1 MPRKKSN
8 APGYRY
14 HVSGQAVVTF
24 CGRNFYLG
32 PHDSPKSWAKYYAP
46 LAEYNASG
54 RTEPPAADSHQAEQ
68 PITVRCVTGEFRE
81 HIKTKYATNPQ
92 EANRFENLCTTLEYE
107 YGDDP
112 ATEFGPRKLA
122 EIRDLFVASGNC
134 RKYTNRQTRNVIQ
147 IFRHAISRELIA
159 PDRIV
164 ALESLEPLRYGQTK
178 APESVPVV
186 AVDIE
191 AVRLAARH
199 LSPTQKAM
207 VRIQAATG
215 MRSGEVC
222 IMRPMDIERRED
234 GVWIYRPAKHKTTY
248 RGKTKVVPIVGD
260 AKLALKPF
268 LDRGPEAFCFSPIE
282 SAQWFR
288 DQRTANRKTPVRYG
302 NSIGTN
308 RKANPK
314 RQPGEKFTPGTYR
327 QSLQRATKKAG
338 TDHWCPRQLRHTAAS
353 VIREALGIEASQALL
368 GHSHA
373 AMTAHYAK
381 LTEAKAIEAAKVAPS
396 VGMGQV

>member
-1 MPRKKSN
+1 MARPRATQPAYTS
-8 APGYRY
+8 
-14 HVSGQAVVTF
+14 HISGQARVQID
-24 CGRNFYLG
+24 GQSFYLG
-32 PHDSPKSWAKYYAP
+32 PHGTPESLAKYYAL
-46 LAEYNASG
+46 LAEYNANG
-54 RTEPPAADSHQAEQ
+54 QRLPAGTETHQAEQ
-68 PITVRCVTGEFRE
+68 PITIRCVTGEFRE

-92 EANRFENLCTTLEYE
+92 EANRFENICTTLEDE

-122 EIRDLFVASGNC
+122 EIRDLFVVSGNC
-134 RKYTNRQTRNVIQ
+134 RKYANRQTRNVIQ
-147 IFRHAISRELIA
+147 VFRHAVSRELIA

-178 APESVPVV
+178 APESLAVE

-191 AVRLAARH
+191 AVQLAARH
-199 LSPTQKAM
+199 LSPAQKAM

-222 IMRPMDIERRED
+222 IMRPMDVERRED

-268 LDRGPEAFCFSPIE
+268 LDRAPDAYCFSPIE

-288 DQRTANRKTPVRYG
+288 DQRTANRTTPVRYG

-314 RQPGEKFTPGTYR
+314 RSPGERFTPGSYR
-327 QSLQRATKKAG
+327 QGLKRATTKAG

-353 VIREALGIEASQALL
+353 VIREALGIEHAQALL

-373 AMTAHYAK
+373 AMGERSGIALALSSR
-381 LTEAKAIEAAKVAPS
+381 LTSFVA
-396 VGMGQV
+396 